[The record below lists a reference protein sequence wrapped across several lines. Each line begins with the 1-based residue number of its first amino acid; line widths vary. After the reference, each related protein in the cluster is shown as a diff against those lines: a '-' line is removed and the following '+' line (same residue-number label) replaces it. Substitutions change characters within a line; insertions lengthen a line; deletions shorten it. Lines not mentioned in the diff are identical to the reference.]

1 MPFPLDSKFV
11 DETER
16 KLGVT
21 FPSMF
26 RGRMLKDNG
35 GSVQAGDDDWQLFPF
50 FDDTD
55 RKRVGRTANDIVRET
70 TRAREWPNFPPGAV
84 AIASNGTGDLLDS
97 CRRPTRGPSSRPG
110 FIAGATTTA
119 RSSRSPTASQISAKA
134 WATSCGDADGDL

>member
-21 FPSMF
+21 FPMF

-84 AIASNGTGDLLDS
+84 AIASNGTGDLLVFLQKAHARAELAPGVYRWSHDDGEIEPLADS
-97 CRRPTRGPSSRPG
+97 
-110 FIAGATTTA
+110 F
-119 RSSRSPTASQISAKA
+119 
-134 WATSCGDADGDL
+134 ADLR